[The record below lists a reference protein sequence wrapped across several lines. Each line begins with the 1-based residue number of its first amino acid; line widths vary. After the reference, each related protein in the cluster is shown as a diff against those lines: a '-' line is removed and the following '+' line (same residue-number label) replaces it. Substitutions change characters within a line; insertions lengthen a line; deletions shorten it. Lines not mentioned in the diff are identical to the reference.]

1 MKRIL
6 SLLLTAAMLLSCLPA
21 AFAASAVSESVVE
34 QVIRSTGIMVGDTSG
49 NMNLDEPVASCGIC
63 QDAGR
68 GVQL

>member
-34 QVIRSTGIMVGDTSG
+34 QVIRSTGIMVRRYKRQYESG
-49 NMNLDEPVASCGIC
+49 
-63 QDAGR
+63 
-68 GVQL
+68 